1 MGASRKLY
9 GMRRD
14 DVPVAHKGAEM
25 TMIGKIG
32 AAFLLAFLA
41 SASLNGVTLA
51 DDASTEAAKPDDAEA
66 GLRAAT
72 AKFNAY
78 VEFLNRTLRASES
91 IDRYKSWV
99 NWTQGPTGR
108 ERIIYGL
115 YDVYDTT
122 SVAAAATAALTKEP
136 LLPELDAAMRDYI
149 AANAALGPILNEANG
164 YYERADYKVDKM
176 AEGKVLH
183 AKIVAAAGPFL
194 AARAKVDALITVE
207 KEKVDLARL
216 DAIEKREGRSANWHV
231 ANVMLRARR
240 VMDLLPS
247 NAKPVV
253 DLAPFHAAM
262 ADYGDAV
269 KAMDAFGAGKPNAFF
284 VFESQPRSLL
294 SKLRDFQEAID
305 RVKGDARRGGGD
317 QLTWIV
323 NDYNTMVTTSQN
335 ATMFNH

>member
-1 MGASRKLY
+1 MTNFQKTIAAMVLALGF
-9 GMRRD
+9 G
-14 DVPVAHKGAEM
+14 VAPFS
-25 TMIGKIG
+25 T
-32 AAFLLAFLA
+32 AF
-41 SASLNGVTLA
+41 A
-51 DDASTEAAKPDDAEA
+51 DDAPAAANKPDDNP

-72 AKFNAY
+72 EKFNAY

-91 IDRYKSWV
+91 LDRYKSWV
-99 NWTQGPTGR
+99 NMTTGPTGR

-115 YDVYDTT
+115 YSVYDTT
-122 SVAAAATAALTKEP
+122 READAATKALTQEP
-136 LLPELDAAMRDYI
+136 LLPELDSAMRDYI
-149 AANAALGPILNEANG
+149 AANAALAPVLNEANG

-176 AEGKVLH
+176 AEGKTLH

-194 AARAKVDALITVE
+194 AARARVDELIRVE

-216 DAIEKREGRSANWHV
+216 DAIEKSEGRAASWHV
-231 ANVMLRARR
+231 ANVMIRAKR

-253 DLAPFHAAM
+253 DLAAFHAAM

-269 KAMDAFGAGKPNAFF
+269 KAMDAYGAGKPNAFF

-294 SKLRDFQEAID
+294 SKLRDFQEAVD
-305 RVKGDARRGGGD
+305 RAKGDARRGGGD

-323 NDYNTMVTTSQN
+323 NDYNMMVSTSQT
-335 ATMFNH
+335 ATQFNH

>member
-1 MGASRKLY
+1 
-9 GMRRD
+9 
-14 DVPVAHKGAEM
+14 M
-25 TMIGKIG
+25 TIVSKFG
-32 AAFLLAFLA
+32 AALVLAAAAAFGA
-41 SASLNGVTLA
+41 QGAAHAQQSAPA
-51 DDASTEAAKPDDAEA
+51 DAAKPADDNA

-91 IDRYKSWV
+91 LDRYRSWV
-99 NWTQGPTGR
+99 NMTTGPTGH

-122 SVAAAATAALTKEP
+122 REAAAATAALTQEP
-136 LLPELDAAMRDYI
+136 ILPELDSAMRDYI

-194 AARAKVDALITVE
+194 ASRAKVDELVRVE

-216 DAIEKREGRSANWHV
+216 DAIEKREGRAATWHV
-231 ANVMLRARR
+231 ANVMLRAHR

-253 DLAPFHAAM
+253 DLTAFHAAM
-262 ADYGDAV
+262 ADYGEAV
-269 KAMDAFGAGKPNAFF
+269 KAMDSYGAGKPNAFF

-323 NDYNTMVTTSQN
+323 NDYNMMVSTSQN